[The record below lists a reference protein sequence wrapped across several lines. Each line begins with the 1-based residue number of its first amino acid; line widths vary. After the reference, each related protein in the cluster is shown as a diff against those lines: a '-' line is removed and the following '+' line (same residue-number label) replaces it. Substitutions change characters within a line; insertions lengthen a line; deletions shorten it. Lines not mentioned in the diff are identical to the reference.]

1 MEIELLNAYVSLFAA
16 ALMLIDIVYILIYIT
31 GSYSSRSGS
40 MSLRVV
46 TLSSLYFLGSAV
58 IIFWGVDWLTQV
70 ALARTQ
76 GGASFFLNIGASA
89 LALAGFLN
97 ILCGAITLFLYVR
110 GQMSLGRSLQR
121 VRKRLAIRQRSYS
134 PSNSIRN

>member
-16 ALMLIDIVYILIYIT
+16 ALMLIDIVYVLIYII

-40 MSLRVV
+40 MSLRAVL
-46 TLSSLYFLGSAV
+46 LSSLYFFGSAG
-58 IIFWGVDWLTQV
+58 IIFWGIDWLTKV

-89 LALAGFLN
+89 LALAGSLN
-97 ILCGAITLFLYVR
+97 IVCGAITLFLYVR
-110 GQMSLGRSLQR
+110 GQMSMGWSLQR
-121 VRKRLAIRQRSYS
+121 VRRRLHL
-134 PSNSIRN
+134 